1 MSLIP
6 RNQLA
11 HFESLFGDFFP
22 GLWRH
27 DDRAATDSGASGMRI
42 DVHDTGS
49 AYEIH
54 ADLPGVKKKDIEI
67 TLADGVLTIAASK
80 NTADEKKENGRVIWR
95 ERSSGAITR
104 SFSVP
109 RGTTYKDV
117 NAIYTDGVLTL
128 TVNRKNSDE
137 NESKAKRIS
146 IK

>member
-11 HFESLFGDFFP
+11 HFDSIFGEFFP
-22 GLWRH
+22 GILRH
-27 DDRAATDSGASGMRI
+27 ESSTRDDGAGGMRI
-42 DVHDTGS
+42 DVHDTGE
-49 AYEIH
+49 AFEIH

-67 TLADGVLTIAASK
+67 TLADDVLTISANK
-80 NTADEKKENGRVIWR
+80 NTESEKKEKGRVIWR
-95 ERSSGAITR
+95 ERSSGSITR

-117 NAIYTDGVLTL
+117 NAIYNDGVLSL
-128 TVNRKNSDE
+128 TVARKNAE
-137 NESKAKRIS
+137 ESPTRAKRIS